1 MLFEC
6 EFCGEQGMEIKEGKE
21 ATPWHPTQETI
32 DIIEMKCIKCGVH
45 EPCEANDL
53 VQFMME
59 ILGES
64 SYNKAMLK
72 TLKILWRD
80 THMKEMVE

>member
-1 MLFEC
+1 
-6 EFCGEQGMEIKEGKE
+6 MELREGKE
-21 ATPWHPTQETI
+21 AAPWYPLNETI

-45 EPCEANDL
+45 EPCEASDL